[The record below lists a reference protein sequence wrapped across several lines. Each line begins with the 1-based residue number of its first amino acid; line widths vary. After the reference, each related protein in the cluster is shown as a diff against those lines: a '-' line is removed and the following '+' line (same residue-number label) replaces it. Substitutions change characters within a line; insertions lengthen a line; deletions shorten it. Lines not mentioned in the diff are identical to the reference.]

1 MPGVLPIPNTRAGEA
16 RRLPHL
22 NALAVL
28 CVSVLLLGAVAG
40 QTASAHSISFSDLG
54 YGSELDLLLYDSS
67 GNFIAQYNST
77 SAGVPLDPNLSYV
90 CVIQPNQERR
100 FWDPVTLVY
109 DVTAFVEN
117 YWVILMFGAIAVAL
131 ALSPL
136 RRH

>member
-1 MPGVLPIPNTRAGEA
+1 MASVLPIPKTRAGEA
-16 RRLPHL
+16 RREPHF

-28 CVSVLLLGAVAG
+28 CVSMLFLGTVAG
-40 QTASAHSISFSDLG
+40 QTVTAHSISFSDLG

-67 GNFIAQYNST
+67 GNFIAQYNSS
-77 SAGVPLDPNLSYV
+77 SAGVPLDPNISYV
-90 CVIQPNQERR
+90 CVIRPNQERR
-100 FWDPVTLVY
+100 FWDPVTLVD

-136 RRH
+136 RRR